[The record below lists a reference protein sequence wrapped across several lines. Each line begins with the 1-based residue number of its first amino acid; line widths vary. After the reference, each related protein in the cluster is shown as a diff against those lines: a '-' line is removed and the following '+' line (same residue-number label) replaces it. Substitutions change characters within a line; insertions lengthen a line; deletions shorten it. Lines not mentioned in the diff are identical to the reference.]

1 MATPVRRLFLWKKLN
16 AVNLA
21 KLGSNCNLQPEEKRQ
36 LQKSGHG
43 YFGTLPSLAFHFS
56 VLLIRWTE
64 LILRFAYF
72 YSQQKTKNV
81 DCFAFLGFCV
91 VAFVT

>member
-36 LQKSGHG
+36 LQKSGHWLLWDKSTG
-43 YFGTLPSLAFHFS
+43 QMGVIFSFEFGVSFFSPFDSL
-56 VLLIRWTE
+56 TE
-64 LILRFAYF
+64 LVK
-72 YSQQKTKNV
+72 S
-81 DCFAFLGFCV
+81 
-91 VAFVT
+91 

>member
-36 LQKSGHG
+36 LQKSGHWLLWDKSTVVNIAQPFE
-43 YFGTLPSLAFHFS
+43 FGVSFFSPFDSL
-56 VLLIRWTE
+56 TE
-64 LILRFAYF
+64 LVK
-72 YSQQKTKNV
+72 S
-81 DCFAFLGFCV
+81 
-91 VAFVT
+91 

>member
-36 LQKSGHG
+36 LQKSGHW
-43 YFGTLPSLAFHFS
+43 
-56 VLLIRWTE
+56 LLWDKSTVVDTAQPGWRG
-64 LILRFAYF
+64 LNSSS
-72 YSQQKTKNV
+72 SQVNKPVESRRK
-81 DCFAFLGFCV
+81 AH
-91 VAFVT
+91 

>member
-36 LQKSGHG
+36 LQKSGHWLLWDKS
-43 YFGTLPSLAFHFS
+43 TLVNIAQPGWRGVDSSSSQVNKPAEGQCKSCQSLVDS
-56 VLLIRWTE
+56 VLW
-64 LILRFAYF
+64 ILAV
-72 YSQQKTKNV
+72 Q
-81 DCFAFLGFCV
+81 
-91 VAFVT
+91 

>member
-36 LQKSGHG
+36 LQKSGHWLLWDKSTVVNIAQPG
-43 YFGTLPSLAFHFS
+43 WRGGHLP
-56 VLLIRWTE
+56 I
-64 LILRFAYF
+64 
-72 YSQQKTKNV
+72 K
-81 DCFAFLGFCV
+81 
-91 VAFVT
+91 

>member
-36 LQKSGHG
+36 LQKSGHW
-43 YFGTLPSLAFHFS
+43 
-56 VLLIRWTE
+56 LLWDKSTVVNIPAWLE
-64 LILRFAYF
+64 GLRSHRRIWRFIF
-72 YSQQKTKNV
+72 QS
-81 DCFAFLGFCV
+81 F
-91 VAFVT
+91 

>member
-36 LQKSGHG
+36 LQKSGHWLLWDKSTG
-43 YFGTLPSLAFHFS
+43 SNRSQPSDVVSFEFGVSFFSPFDSL
-56 VLLIRWTE
+56 TE
-64 LILRFAYF
+64 LVK
-72 YSQQKTKNV
+72 S
-81 DCFAFLGFCV
+81 
-91 VAFVT
+91 

>member
-36 LQKSGHG
+36 LQKSDHWLLWDKVDRGQHCPAWLEDR
-43 YFGTLPSLAFHFS
+43 TLFLSNLAFHFS
-56 VLLIRWTE
+56 VLLIR
-64 LILRFAYF
+64 
-72 YSQQKTKNV
+72 
-81 DCFAFLGFCV
+81 
-91 VAFVT
+91 

>member
-36 LQKSGHG
+36 LQKSGHWLLWG
-43 YFGTLPSLAFHFS
+43 KSTLVNIGWRGRSTFGVSFFSPFDSL
-56 VLLIRWTE
+56 TE
-64 LILRFAYF
+64 LV
-72 YSQQKTKNV
+72 QQ
-81 DCFAFLGFCV
+81 
-91 VAFVT
+91 

>member
-36 LQKSGHG
+36 LQKSGHWLLWDKS
-43 YFGTLPSLAFHFS
+43 TVVNIASLVGGAKIAYDIVSFEF
-56 VLLIRWTE
+56 R
-64 LILRFAYF
+64 RFIF
-72 YSQQKTKNV
+72 QS
-81 DCFAFLGFCV
+81 F
-91 VAFVT
+91 